1 MEKQE
6 CKIYIRPIRDV
17 IEIIGSKWKL
27 PVIIALSFGNKRF
40 NELERQLEGISPR
53 MLSKELKDLEINGLV
68 DRTVYSTT
76 PVSVEYSLTKEGK
89 SLDKVIAVMREWG
102 QEHRE
107 RIMHS
112 RIDQQ
117 ASAQSKTK
125 V

>member
-6 CKIYIRPIRDV
+6 CKRFIRPIRDV

-27 PVIIALSFGNKRF
+27 PVIVVLSLGNKRF

-53 MLSKELKDLEINGLV
+53 MLSKELKDLEANGLV
-68 DRTVYSTT
+68 KRTVYSTT
-76 PVSVEYSLTKEGK
+76 PVSVEYSLTEEGQ

-102 QEHRE
+102 LEHRD
-107 RIMHS
+107 RIMNNRNDLRPATPS
-112 RIDQQ
+112 E
-117 ASAQSKTK
+117 